1 MKKVLFGITSLT
13 LGGAER
19 VLVDLANRIKNDYAV
34 TILTVYANGELE
46 KQLDESIEVRSIFPK
61 RFEEYS
67 KVEIF
72 KNSRQLLKKEQLPE
86 GFDLYVSFLE
96 GPITRLFAKDIKNSD
111 AKKIVWVH
119 NDISKVFG
127 QGYKAKLKL
136 KNDKKAYEKFDE
148 IIFVSQEN
156 LEDFKNTY
164 PQIDNK
170 KLKVIRNYIDY
181 KKVLEKAEQK
191 VDDALV
197 ETDNVNL
204 VSVCRLVDQKALDRF
219 AVVHRRLLDDGFK
232 HQVYIV
238 GDGPAKSSL
247 NDLIDKLEIKES
259 FHLLGSK
266 QNPYPY
272 IKQADYFCLLSYYEG
287 WGMVLDEAKI
297 LNKNILITDTAAKEC
312 VKEYSKA
319 EVFENS
325 EDGVYAGLKNALK
338 NAKQKDNSTN
348 DAIDEVAKYYEDI
361 AMQVETMFN
370 EKIK

>member
-1 MKKVLFGITSLT
+1 MKKILFGITSLT

-19 VLVDLANRIKNDYAV
+19 VLVDLANRIKDDYAV
-34 TILTVYANGELE
+34 SVLTVYANGDLE
-46 KQLDESIEVRSIFPK
+46 SQLDESIEVKSIFPK

-67 KVEIF
+67 KLEIF
-72 KNSRQLLKKEQLPE
+72 KNSRQLMKKEQLP
-86 GFDLYVSFLE
+86 GGYDLYVSFLE
-96 GPITRLFAKDIKNSD
+96 GPMTRLFAKDNNTD

-127 QGYKAKLKL
+127 NGYKAKLKL
-136 KNDKKAYEKFDE
+136 KNDLKAYEKYDE
-148 IIFVSQEN
+148 IIFVSDEN
-156 LEDFKNTY
+156 LEDFKQTY

-181 KKVLEKAEQK
+181 KKVLEKAEQEI
-191 VDDALV
+191 DDAV
-197 ETDNVNL
+197 TDKVSL

-219 AVVHRRLLDDGFK
+219 AAVHRRLLNEGLD
-232 HQVYIV
+232 HQVFVV
-238 GDGPAKSSL
+238 GDGPARETL
-247 NDLIDKLEIKES
+247 NDLIEKLNIKDS
-259 FHLLGSK
+259 FKLLGAR

-312 VKEYSKA
+312 VKDYAKA
-319 EVFENS
+319 QVFDNT
-325 EDGVYAGLKNALK
+325 EDGIYEGLKNVLQNVK
-338 NAKQKDNSTN
+338 KEKQSTN
-348 DAIDEVAKYYEDI
+348 ENIDAIAKYYEDI
-361 AMQVETMFN
+361 AIQIETMFN